1 MIRFNELKFNR
12 LDTIFTSHMHF
23 GWEKNLLRG
32 INPECFQTQF
42 YVTLFAKDLS
52 EEMQHSKI
60 EKGLK

>member
-23 GWEKNLLRG
+23 GWEK
-32 INPECFQTQF
+32 CFQTQF